1 MKALTLTEYNHF
13 EYGDAPE
20 PETGSKDVLIRV
32 QACGIC
38 GSDVHGM
45 DGSSG
50 RRIPPVIMGHEASGV
65 IAKLGAE
72 VQGWKEGDRVTFDS
86 MVYCGECPNCKAGQ
100 TNLCESRQV
109 LGVSCGDYRRNG
121 AFAEYVSVPSHILY
135 KIPEGISFEEAAFAE
150 PISVALHA
158 VNRVPVKQGD
168 TAVVIGAGLIGLLVI
183 QALKR
188 AGCRKVIAVDLVQ
201 SRLDLALELG
211 ATHAF
216 PANQGDI
223 PAEVKKLTGG
233 KGADLAMEVVG
244 MGKTLSLA
252 IDSIRNGGSVGCVGN
267 IEKLSLFSLQSI
279 VTREITLYGSCASAG
294 EYGDAVKAVAD
305 GSIQVKP
312 LMSKVADL
320 SEGNDW
326 FHRLHGGEDLF
337 KVILKPG
344 D

>member
-20 PETGSKDVLIRV
+20 PETGPKDVLIRV

-72 VQGWKEGDRVTFDS
+72 VNGWAEGDRVTFDS

-109 LGVSCGDYRRNG
+109 LGVSCGDYRRHG

-150 PISVALHA
+150 PISVAMHA
-158 VNRVPVKQGD
+158 VNRVPIQQGD
-168 TAVVIGAGLIGLLVI
+168 TAVVIGAGLIGLLVV

-188 AGCRKVIAVDLVQ
+188 AGCGQVIAVDLVQ

-211 ATHAF
+211 ATHALH
-216 PANQGDI
+216 ANQGDI
-223 PAEVKKLTGG
+223 PAEIKNLTGG

-244 MGKTLSLA
+244 MGKTLGVA

-267 IEKLSLFSLQSI
+267 IEKLSQFSLQSI

-294 EYGDAVKAVAD
+294 EYGDAVQAVAD
-305 GSIQVKP
+305 GSIKVKP
-312 LMSKVADL
+312 LMSKVAEL

-344 D
+344 A